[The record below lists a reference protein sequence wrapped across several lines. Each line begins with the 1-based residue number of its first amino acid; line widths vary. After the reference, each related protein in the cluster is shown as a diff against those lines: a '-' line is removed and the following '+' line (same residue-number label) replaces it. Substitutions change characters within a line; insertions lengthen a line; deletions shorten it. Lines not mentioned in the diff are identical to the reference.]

1 MRTKV
6 TCALS
11 QSEYTRRKRVMRSS
25 SPREQARSV
34 EARTVTAV
42 VKLATS
48 ADSRS
53 LVSLPIDSSASVSSL
68 RKQADREGQQRED
81 SGSTCGAAASRGGV

>member
-1 MRTKV
+1 
-6 TCALS
+6 
-11 QSEYTRRKRVMRSS
+11 MRSS

-48 ADSRS
+48 VDSWS
-53 LVSLPIDSSASVSSL
+53 LVSLPIDSSASASSL
-68 RKQADREGQQRED
+68 RKQADREG
-81 SGSTCGAAASRGGV
+81 